1 MNHQSKSYSRRTKMT
16 RVLHLTNDQFDV
28 LYDVVEE
35 TIFQIRDGIED
46 TDLELDDY
54 DIYQVWKNLNKL
66 EGKSYC
72 IQVIFMEDYSGL
84 MKTMISDLAQ
94 KI

>member
-1 MNHQSKSYSRRTKMT
+1 MT

-66 EGKSYC
+66 EDNYHVS
-72 IQVIFMEDYSGL
+72 
-84 MKTMISDLAQ
+84 
-94 KI
+94 

>member
-1 MNHQSKSYSRRTKMT
+1 MT
-16 RVLHLTNDQFDV
+16 RVLHLTQDEFEV

-46 TDLELDDY
+46 TDLTLDDY

-66 EGKSYC
+66 EGNSN
-72 IQVIFMEDYSGL
+72 V
-84 MKTMISDLAQ
+84 
-94 KI
+94 

>member
-1 MNHQSKSYSRRTKMT
+1 MT

-35 TIFQIRDGIED
+35 TIFQIEEGLEG
-46 TDLELDDY
+46 TDLTLNDY

-66 EGKSYC
+66 EGNRN
-72 IQVIFMEDYSGL
+72 V
-84 MKTMISDLAQ
+84 
-94 KI
+94 

>member
-1 MNHQSKSYSRRTKMT
+1 MT

-66 EGKSYC
+66 EGNSNVFK
-72 IQVIFMEDYSGL
+72 
-84 MKTMISDLAQ
+84 
-94 KI
+94 

>member
-1 MNHQSKSYSRRTKMT
+1 MT

-66 EGKSYC
+66 DGNRN
-72 IQVIFMEDYSGL
+72 V
-84 MKTMISDLAQ
+84 
-94 KI
+94 

>member
-1 MNHQSKSYSRRTKMT
+1 MRT
-16 RVLHLTNDQFDV
+16 LHLTQDQFEV

-54 DIYQVWKNLNKL
+54 DIYQVWQNLNRL
-66 EGKSYC
+66 EGKSWLVLC
-72 IQVIFMEDYSGL
+72 TLEWHFG
-84 MKTMISDLAQ
+84 
-94 KI
+94 